1 MSSTIRLA
9 RDQLGAAQLRES
21 AKPSRQARIPK
32 TLPIYIFNGSRDP
45 VSDKIEQ
52 LLDAYRA
59 AGLTQVI
66 HQTYA
71 DDLSRS
77 GFSVGRDLVT
87 RDLIAWLDGVIDRGR
102 RAPAAVTG

>member
-1 MSSTIRLA
+1 MLEA
-9 RDQLGAAQLRES
+9 LRES

-59 AGLTQVI
+59 AGLTQVSR
-66 HQTYA
+66 QTYA
-71 DDLSRS
+71 DGRHESLNEIN
-77 GFSVGRDLVT
+77 RDLVT
-87 RDLIAWLDGVIDRGR
+87 
-102 RAPAAVTG
+102 P